1 MFIQKTL
8 QHEIVHYYENRILL
22 CEDAF
27 IAVHNVLTDISCYSL
42 PRFKVY
48 DF

>member
-8 QHEIVHYYENRILL
+8 QQEIICYYENRILL

-27 IAVHNVLTDISCYSL
+27 IVVHNVLPDISCYSL
-42 PRFKVY
+42 PRFRV
-48 DF
+48 